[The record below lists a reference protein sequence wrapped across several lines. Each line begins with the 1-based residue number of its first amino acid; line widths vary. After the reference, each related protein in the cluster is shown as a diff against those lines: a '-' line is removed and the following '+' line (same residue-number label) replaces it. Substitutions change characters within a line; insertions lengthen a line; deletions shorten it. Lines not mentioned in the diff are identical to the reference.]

1 MSPSPVSKAPAA
13 LLLVALACSSV
24 GPLACGSGKPDEDAS
39 PCVRFNNPELQSAS
53 PSVVRV
59 AFQLRQCEDDRPVPA
74 MDLAD
79 FVVEEDGS
87 GISSF
92 ESGAAVVRDDRSFQQ
107 AVLIML
113 DVSGS
118 VLGSLPELKTAAKGL
133 VAGLSRQ
140 PRVAL
145 YTFDGRAEPELRADF
160 TTDLLGVGAAIDLI
174 PAERIDTS
182 TNLNGAVVKG
192 VRRLEELRV
201 SVEASGALYAGALAI
216 FTDGTDRAARVTE
229 VTAVDAV
236 EHSQVSVFAIGL
248 GAEIDEA
255 YLRKLGQSGDVALAQ
270 DLGRLDEAFAEVG
283 QSISELANSY
293 YVLAYCSPS
302 RANTHELSLSL
313 PGYSGSWQGSFDASG
328 FEGGCTPEDFLID
341 LAP

>member
-1 MSPSPVSKAPAA
+1 
-13 LLLVALACSSV
+13 
-24 GPLACGSGKPDEDAS
+24 
-39 PCVRFNNPELQSAS
+39 
-53 PSVVRV
+53 
-59 AFQLRQCEDDRPVPA
+59 
-74 MDLAD
+74 
-79 FVVEEDGS
+79 
-87 GISSF
+87 
-92 ESGAAVVRDDRSFQQ
+92 
-107 AVLIML
+107 
-113 DVSGS
+113 
-118 VLGSLPELKTAAKGL
+118 
-133 VAGLSRQ
+133 
-140 PRVAL
+140 
-145 YTFDGRAEPELRADF
+145 
-160 TTDLLGVGAAIDLI
+160 LLGVAAAIELI

-201 SVEASGALYAGALAI
+201 SVEAGGVLYAGALAI

-229 VTAVDAV
+229 FTAVEAV
-236 EHSQVSVFAIGL
+236 ENSQVSVFAIGL

-255 YLRKLGQSGDVALAQ
+255 YLRNIGKSGDVALAQ
-270 DLGRLDEAFAEVG
+270 DLGSLDDAFAEVG

-341 LAP
+341 LVP

>member
-1 MSPSPVSKAPAA
+1 
-13 LLLVALACSSV
+13 
-24 GPLACGSGKPDEDAS
+24 
-39 PCVRFNNPELQSAS
+39 
-53 PSVVRV
+53 
-59 AFQLRQCEDDRPVPA
+59 

-79 FVVEEDGS
+79 FAVKEDGL

-92 ESGAAVVRDDRSFQQ
+92 ESGAAVVRDDSSFQQ
-107 AVLIML
+107 AVVIML

-118 VLGSLPELKTAAKGL
+118 VLGSLPELKIAAKGL

-160 TTDLLGVGAAIDLI
+160 TTDLLRVGAAIDLI

-201 SVEASGALYAGALAI
+201 SVEASGALYAGALAL
-216 FTDGTDRAARVTE
+216 FTDGTDRAARVTDLAAVE
-229 VTAVDAV
+229 AVDG
-236 EHSQVSVFAIGL
+236 SQVSVFAIGL
-248 GAEIDEA
+248 GEEIDEV
-255 YLRKLGQSGDVALAQ
+255 YLRNLGKSGDVAFAQ
-270 DLGRLDEAFAEVG
+270 DLGSLEEAFADVG

>member
-1 MSPSPVSKAPAA
+1 
-13 LLLVALACSSV
+13 
-24 GPLACGSGKPDEDAS
+24 
-39 PCVRFNNPELQSAS
+39 
-53 PSVVRV
+53 
-59 AFQLRQCEDDRPVPA
+59 

-92 ESGAAVVRDDRSFQQ
+92 ESGAAVVRDDSSFQQ
-107 AVLIML
+107 AVVIML

-118 VLGSLPELKTAAKGL
+118 VLGNLPELKTAAKGL

-160 TTDLLGVGAAIDLI
+160 TTDLLRVGAAIDLI

-201 SVEASGALYAGALAI
+201 SVEASGVLYAGALAI

-229 VTAVDAV
+229 VSAIDAV
-236 EHSQVSVFAIGL
+236 ADSQVSVFAIGL
-248 GAEIDEA
+248 GAEIDEP
-255 YLRKLGQSGDVALAQ
+255 YLRKLGKSGDVALVQ
-270 DLGRLDEAFAEVG
+270 DLGRLDDAFAEVG

-313 PGYSGSWQGSFDASG
+313 PGYAGSWQGSFDASG

-341 LAP
+341 LVP